1 MYLIV
6 FIVLLT
12 YFIIL
17 INIFFNNKIINP
29 YNKYKIYYDVNGN
42 YYFVKYFKTYW
53 LPIYVKYEET
63 IHIGFEDYIVETI
76 KFKSINSAKIAIEN
90 EYKNYVN
97 NLKPK
102 KNIKKVF
109 IHKK

>member
-1 MYLIV
+1 MMYLIV

-42 YYFVKYFKTYW
+42 YYFV
-53 LPIYVKYEET
+53 
-63 IHIGFEDYIVETI
+63 
-76 KFKSINSAKIAIEN
+76 N
-90 EYKNYVN
+90 
-97 NLKPK
+97 
-102 KNIKKVF
+102 
-109 IHKK
+109 